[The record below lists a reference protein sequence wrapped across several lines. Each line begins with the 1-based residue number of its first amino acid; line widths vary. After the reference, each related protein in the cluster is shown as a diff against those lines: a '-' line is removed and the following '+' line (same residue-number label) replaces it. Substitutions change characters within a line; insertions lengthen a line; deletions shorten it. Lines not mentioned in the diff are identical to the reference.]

1 MGFNYGDRIRDA
13 RKAAGLT
20 QEQLAQKCGVATIT
34 IRQYESG
41 KRQPRL
47 AQFRDIAAATETP
60 IQKLLA
66 MPDELNVNRIWE
78 MADQSEQDGRSKEDL
93 EEWFNDVEELFS
105 DIDFFSHVDLY
116 RQVREFVIESLKC
129 LSPKGLLRLV
139 DTINELKK
147 IPDYQFENVYD
158 SNYHDSDVDES
169 ALKEVEG
176 FQIVTNPKQ
185 SGSSIEMPPIQRDD
199 IPSDE

>member
-47 AQFRDIAAATETP
+47 AQFRDIAAATKTP

-66 MPDELNVNRIWE
+66 MPDELNVDRIWE
-78 MADQSEQDGRSKEDL
+78 IADQAEQDGETKENL
-93 EEWFNDVEELFS
+93 EEWFDEVEDLFS
-105 DIDFFSHVDLY
+105 ESGFFSHVDLY
-116 RQVREFVIESLKC
+116 RRVRSFILESLKGF
-129 LSPKGLLRLV
+129 SPEGLLRLA
-139 DTINELKK
+139 DTVNELKK
-147 IPDYQFENVYD
+147 IPDYQFKNVFD
-158 SNYHDSDVDES
+158 SSYHDPDEDES
-169 ALKEVEG
+169 ELKEAED

-185 SGSSIEMPPIQRDD
+185 SGNDVKIPPIQQDD
-199 IPSDE
+199 IPSEE